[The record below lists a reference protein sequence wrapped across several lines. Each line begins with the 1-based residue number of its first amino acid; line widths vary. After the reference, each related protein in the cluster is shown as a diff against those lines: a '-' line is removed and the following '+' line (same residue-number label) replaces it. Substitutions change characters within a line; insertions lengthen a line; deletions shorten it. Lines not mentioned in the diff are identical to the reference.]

1 MRRRRARPALLDAA
15 ADRRLRRDGF
25 VVLPLLDAEQVA
37 RARAEFGRLHG
48 WEGHGFHADLNVAD
62 PAYRREVRDVL
73 TEILADGLTRR
84 FTDHRPLLSNFLCK
98 FPGPDSALYLHR
110 DPMYVDERAGDRT
123 YVAWTA
129 LQDVTP
135 DNGQLQVLPGSHRL
149 DTRLRGSLLVAPWI
163 GHEGVIRPRLR
174 ALSVRAGDCVVMDNA
189 LVHCSSANLTDEP
202 RLVAAVAMKPR
213 TAAALHHRRFDE
225 ATAATYAVDEDFWCD
240 LTPGQLEER
249 PPPLPIAGFTP
260 APQRPLSE
268 RHLAF
273 LLDHRAARALDRV
286 LDAATLRVPPA
297 LADRVAHLGRAA
309 TPLVRPVPRLV
320 AGARRR
326 LRRAAA
332 VRARRAAAAAG
343 RARVRRRSIVIVSWT
358 PDDRPGTRCLRDIVA
373 ELRRRPGLR
382 VSTWFVRGPS
392 PAGDWSGARVV
403 DLQRWLPVRV
413 LTHVGAPVAARRV
426 HELRTWVWSRR
437 LAWSRPDVV
446 VYDDGVGT
454 RFLPSPPGSVRVVR
468 RNGRP
473 PLDAHA
479 ELATTPRPLV
489 DLTLVGPG
497 AEARAGLRAL
507 DAPFVRDWTGLLG
520 PDIDEARD
528 RARRHLGLDDDAVVV
543 VGTGRDGW
551 LDGPEMFI
559 RVLWELERSH
569 GIAGH
574 GVWLAPAADH
584 LEVHRLRA
592 EAERC
597 GLGRRLHLRTT
608 GTVADLLCGDV
619 GLLPCRTAGDP
630 YDALALVR
638 SGIPVVTFPVWGWD
652 DPAVLTVPHLDLVAA
667 ADAIGTAL
675 TWDRGKLRAEAEER
689 IEDLATWVDRFLDAV
704 AGCRA

>member
-1 MRRRRARPALLDAA
+1 VDHAR
-15 ADRRLRRDGF
+15 DRRLRRDGF
-25 VVLPLLDAEQVA
+25 VVFPLLDAEQVA

-62 PAYRREVRDVL
+62 PAYRREVRTVL
-73 TEILADGLTRR
+73 SELLADGLTRA
-84 FTDHRPLLSNFLCK
+84 FADHRPLLANFLCK

-110 DPMYVDERAGDRT
+110 DPMYVDERDGDRT

-129 LQDVTP
+129 LQDITG
-135 DNGQLQVLPGSHRL
+135 DNGRLQVLPGSHRL
-149 DTRLRGSLLVAPWI
+149 DNRLRGSLLVAPWI
-163 GHEGVIRPRLR
+163 AHEDVIRPRLET
-174 ALSVRAGDCVVMDNA
+174 LSVRAGDCVVLDNA
-189 LVHCSSANLTDEP
+189 LVHCSLPNLTDEP

-213 TAAALHHRRFDE
+213 TAAPLHHRRFDDVS
-225 ATAATYAVDEDFWCD
+225 AATYAVDEDFWCD
-240 LTPGQLEER
+240 FTPSELEER
-249 PPPLPIAGFTP
+249 PLPLPIARVVP

-268 RHLAF
+268 RHLAL
-273 LLDHRAARALDRV
+273 LLDHRVARALDRA
-286 LDAATLRVPPA
+286 LDGAGA
-297 LADRVAHLGRAA
+297 RVAPGLAAKAGRLHRAA
-309 TPLVRPVPRLV
+309 APVVGPVRHRAAAVRRLV
-320 AGARRR
+320 LGARRR
-326 LRRAAA
+326 LRRAVAA
-332 VRARRAAAAAG
+332 TARKT
-343 RARVRRRSIVIVSWT
+343 VRRQSIVIVSWA
-358 PDDRPGTRCLRDIVA
+358 PDDRPGTRCLRDIVH

-392 PAGDWSGARVV
+392 AAGDWRGARVV

-413 LTHVGAPVAARRV
+413 LRHIGAPVAARRL
-426 HELRTWVWSRR
+426 HELRTWVLGRR
-437 LAWSRPDVV
+437 LSSSRADVV

-473 PLDAHA
+473 PVDAHA
-479 ELATTPRPLV
+479 ELASTPRPLV

-497 AEARAGLRAL
+497 ADARSSLRVL
-507 DAPFVRDWTGLLG
+507 DAPFVRDWRELLG
-520 PDIDEARD
+520 PDVDAARA
-528 RARRHLGLDDDAVVV
+528 RTRRHLGVEDDAVVV

-551 LDGPEMFI
+551 LDGPELFV

-569 GIAGH
+569 GIAAH
-574 GVWLAPAADH
+574 GVWLAPTADH
-584 LEVHRLRA
+584 LEVQRLRA
-592 EAERC
+592 EADRC
-597 GLGRRLHLRTT
+597 GLGRRLRLLTT

-667 ADAIGTAL
+667 ADAIATAL

-704 AGCRA
+704 AGCRD